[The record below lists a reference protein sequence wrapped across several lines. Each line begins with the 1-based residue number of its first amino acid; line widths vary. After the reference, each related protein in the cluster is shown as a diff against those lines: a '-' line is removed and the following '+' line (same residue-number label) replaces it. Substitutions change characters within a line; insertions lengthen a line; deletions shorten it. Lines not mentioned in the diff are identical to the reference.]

1 MRLPR
6 ALLFIALMAMLAIT
20 GCTSDVPSNSQQPAA
35 NNNSETTSTPTPP
48 VDEKQPS
55 NGNQPSAEQSSKN
68 EQPSSNNADGEKVKE
83 KEVMLVFS
91 DSNLMEQYKEPRT
104 IKYKKEENLP
114 TIALMAW
121 KNGPKNKE
129 LTTLMPKNAEVQ
141 WLKKEGDTAIISLSP
156 EIKQANLGSSGEQ
169 FLLEE
174 MATILS
180 QFGYKNMKVL
190 IDGKEVETILGHM
203 DTTEPIEPLKFAQLK
218 EMK

>member
-20 GCTSDVPSNSQQPAA
+20 GCTSDVPSSGQQQPPATT
-35 NNNSETTSTPTPP
+35 NNGETTQPP
-48 VDEKQPS
+48 PATEEPNSSK
-55 NGNQPSAEQSSKN
+55 QPSAEQPSSK
-68 EQPSSNNADGEKVKE
+68 ERPSSNSTDGEEVKE
-83 KEVMLVFS
+83 KKVMLVFS
-91 DSNLMEQYKEPRT
+91 DANLMKQYKEPRT

-121 KNGPKNKE
+121 KNGPQNKE

-141 WLKKEGDTAIISLSP
+141 WLKKEGNTAVISLSP

-180 QFGYKNMKVL
+180 QFGYKDMKVL
-190 IDGKEVETILGHM
+190 IDGKEVDTILGHM
-203 DTTEPIEPLKFAQLK
+203 DTTTPIEPLNFAELK

>member
-1 MRLPR
+1 MRLTH
-6 ALLFIALMAMLAIT
+6 ALFSIVLMIMLALT
-20 GCTSDVPSNSQQPAA
+20 GCTSSTPSGAPAPANNTNNNETPPAQPPQNNNGQQTPATEPANGEAQPA
-35 NNNSETTSTPTPP
+35 E
-48 VDEKQPS
+48 
-55 NGNQPSAEQSSKN
+55 NGE
-68 EQPSSNNADGEKVKE
+68 EVKE

-121 KNGPKNKE
+121 QNGPQNKN
-129 LTTLMPKNAEVQ
+129 LTSLIPKNVKIQ
-141 WLKKEGDTAIISLSP
+141 SLKKEGDTAIVSLSP
-156 EIKQANLGSSGEQ
+156 EIKQANLGSTGEQ

-190 IDGKEVETILGHM
+190 VDGKEVETILGHM
-203 DTTEPIEPLKFAQLK
+203 DTTTPVEPLKLNELK